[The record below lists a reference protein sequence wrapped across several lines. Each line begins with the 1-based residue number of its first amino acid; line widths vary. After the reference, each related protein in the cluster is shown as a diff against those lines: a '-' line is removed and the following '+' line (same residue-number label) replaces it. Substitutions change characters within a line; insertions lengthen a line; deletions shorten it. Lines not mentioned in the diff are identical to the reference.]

1 MKRRMFLATSVGATI
16 AGCLSEGESTDGEP
30 DPDADDDSTA
40 NGEPSDEEDD
50 DVESED
56 SAEIVIEYST
66 FSVSSEEVSQ
76 EVIEH
81 PNPEE
86 FEWVV
91 VEFEL
96 ISGSFDASD
105 IEGLTQVK
113 SGDTTEFTRAVIITH
128 PDDEL
133 IQSPDDSYLMETGT
147 QGKAYYRFSDTV
159 NDLEWV
165 VEQLD
170 NQHGVETREVDVG
183 SEEAS
188 EDEGTSKVDL
198 IDFEEPED
206 LLLSRDQLD
215 GDDWVRDDNVD
226 PGHSHTRVLF
236 QREADSRYEFIISEI
251 SAYEDVENAKHR
263 KDEART
269 RGESQGEEM
278 TEVDFADGG
287 FSYEA
292 DGWASMYFRDANV
305 VAGIMAGIGS
315 TEWEPV
321 EPKPDMRDS
330 LVEPLRD
337 SWEQG

>member
-30 DPDADDDSTA
+30 DSDTDDDTAA
-40 NGEPSDEEDD
+40 NGESNGEEDD

-56 SAEIVIEYST
+56 SPEIVIEYST

-76 EVIEH
+76 EVVEH

-147 QGKAYYRFSDTV
+147 QGKAYYRFSDAV
-159 NDLEWV
+159 DDLEWV

-170 NQHGVETREVDVG
+170 NQHGVEISEVNVG
-183 SEEAS
+183 SERGDTAEESSTA
-188 EDEGTSKVDL
+188 DL
-198 IDFEEPED
+198 IDFEEPEE
-206 LLLSRDQLD
+206 LLLSRDHLADD
-215 GDDWVRDDNVD
+215 GWVRDDNVD
-226 PGHSHTRVLF
+226 PGHSHTSVLF
-236 QREADSRYEFIISEI
+236 QREGDGRYEFVLSEI
-251 SAYEDVENAKHR
+251 SAYEDVEEAKHR
-263 KDEART
+263 ENEART
-269 RGESQGEEM
+269 RGEDS
-278 TEVDFADGG
+278 EVETSEIDFADGS

-292 DGWASMYFRDANV
+292 DGWAVLYFRDANV
-305 VAGIMAGIGS
+305 FAGIWAGIGTS
-315 TEWEPV
+315 EWEPV
-321 EPKPDMRDS
+321 EPKPEKTDD
-330 LVEPLRD
+330 LAKLLRE
-337 SWEQG
+337 SWERK